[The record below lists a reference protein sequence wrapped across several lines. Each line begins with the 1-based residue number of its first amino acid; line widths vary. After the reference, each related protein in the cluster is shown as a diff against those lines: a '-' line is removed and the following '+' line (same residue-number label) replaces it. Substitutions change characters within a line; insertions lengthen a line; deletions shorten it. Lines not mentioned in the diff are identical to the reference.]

1 MPRWLYL
8 VPVLVFVA
16 LVGYFA
22 AGLTRDPHLVPSVLI
37 GRPVPAFTLPPL
49 PGLGAGLDSAALAT
63 GRPQLLNV
71 FASWCAPCR
80 AEQPVLLHLARAGV
94 SVRGLNY
101 KDRPE
106 DAVAWLDRYGNPFT
120 SIGADPEGRVAIDF
134 GGALRHAEVPVH
146 IRVPEKALAVSGIA
160 LCMRYFPHDQPLR
173 GSQPPPDGIP
183 TLPFELAPLVSK
195 GIEFT
200 PTGKTHF
207 TKKDPLAAYFEVY
220 EPLLAG

>member
-134 GGALRHAEVPVH
+134 GVYG
-146 IRVPEKALAVSGIA
+146 VPETFVI
-160 LCMRYFPHDQPLR
+160 
-173 GSQPPPDGIP
+173 DGQGRILDKHVGP
-183 TLPFELAPLVSK
+183 LAPEDV
-195 GIEFT
+195 
-200 PTGKTHF
+200 
-207 TKKDPLAAYFEVY
+207 
-220 EPLLAG
+220 EPLIRKVHP

>member
-71 FASWCAPCR
+71 FASW
-80 AEQPVLLHLARAGV
+80 
-94 SVRGLNY
+94 
-101 KDRPE
+101 
-106 DAVAWLDRYGNPFT
+106 YGNPFT

-134 GGALRHAEVPVH
+134 GVYG
-146 IRVPEKALAVSGIA
+146 VPETFVI
-160 LCMRYFPHDQPLR
+160 
-173 GSQPPPDGIP
+173 DGQGRILDKHVGP
-183 TLPFELAPLVSK
+183 LAPEDV
-195 GIEFT
+195 
-200 PTGKTHF
+200 
-207 TKKDPLAAYFEVY
+207 
-220 EPLLAG
+220 EPLIRKVHP